1 MAQNQQQILRFVRG
15 LFKDTSPIDQPM
27 GSYRYAKN
35 AIIADTTGA
44 ISNEPGIEK
53 VAGLPAGSVVIG
65 TIPLTDNRIV
75 LCLKH
80 GTQSEIGIYS
90 AETYDP
96 ILRLPPS
103 NITDTDLN
111 FQKKYPISGSF
122 KGN

>member
-1 MAQNQQQILRFVRG
+1 
-15 LFKDTSPIDQPM
+15 M